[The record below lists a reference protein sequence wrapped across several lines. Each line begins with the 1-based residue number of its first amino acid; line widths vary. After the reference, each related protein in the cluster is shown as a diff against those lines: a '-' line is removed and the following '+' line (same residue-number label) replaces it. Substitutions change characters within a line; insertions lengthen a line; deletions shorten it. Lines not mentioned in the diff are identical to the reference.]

1 MPYPIAYNHP
11 LLPIAISLM
20 LGILAGFSLPAL
32 LELPAFVLPDVF
44 FTVVGIA
51 IMAGR
56 WPVAQSMLI
65 MVSVVVLGGVL
76 AVHRQQSFLAYPY
89 DKTVKTRMAVVASE
103 PSEKAK
109 TTAVDLVLT
118 ANGRKVKGYLQKDER
133 SRNLKPGDGLLFTA
147 RIAPCVERLAG
158 GFGYRRYME
167 GNGFAGQCYVRS
179 DSWQQQTVRLDS
191 VPRIMRARIGALILR
206 HHLLERYRLLG
217 AADDSYGVL
226 AAMTLGDRS
235 ALSPSLHEVYA
246 VSGAS
251 HVLALSGL
259 HLGILYMLLTFLTL
273 SRRRRHIWSQTLIV
287 TAVWAFALLTG
298 LSVSVVRSAVMIST
312 FALFSIGFRFRASL
326 NQLCLSAIIILANN
340 PYALFDAGFQL
351 SFMAVLSIL
360 LFMPL
365 MGSKNIVISCLQ
377 VSIAA
382 QLGVAPLLAFY
393 FGRFATYFLIT
404 NLIVLPTAYLILYS
418 SLAMLIVPWPP
429 IGAAVVSLVDWMNR
443 ILSQMNRW
451 PLASIEGLQP
461 SVLQVM
467 VYYLVIACL
476 FYMVVIWKGKRP
488 KSVFRWDT

>member
-1 MPYPIAYNHP
+1 
-11 LLPIAISLM
+11 
-20 LGILAGFSLPAL
+20 
-32 LELPAFVLPDVF
+32 
-44 FTVVGIA
+44 
-51 IMAGR
+51 
-56 WPVAQSMLI
+56 
-65 MVSVVVLGGVL
+65 
-76 AVHRQQSFLAYPY
+76 
-89 DKTVKTRMAVVASE
+89 
-103 PSEKAK
+103 
-109 TTAVDLVLT
+109 
-118 ANGRKVKGYLQKDER
+118 
-133 SRNLKPGDGLLFTA
+133 
-147 RIAPCVERLAG
+147 
-158 GFGYRRYME
+158 
-167 GNGFAGQCYVRS
+167 
-179 DSWQQQTVRLDS
+179 
-191 VPRIMRARIGALILR
+191 
-206 HHLLERYRLLG
+206 
-217 AADDSYGVL
+217 
-226 AAMTLGDRS
+226 
-235 ALSPSLHEVYA
+235 
-246 VSGAS
+246 
-251 HVLALSGL
+251 
-259 HLGILYMLLTFLTL
+259 
-273 SRRRRHIWSQTLIV
+273 
-287 TAVWAFALLTG
+287 
-298 LSVSVVRSAVMIST
+298 MIST

-404 NLIVLPTAYLILYS
+404 NLIVLPTAYLILYG

-488 KSVFRWDT
+488 KSIFRWDT